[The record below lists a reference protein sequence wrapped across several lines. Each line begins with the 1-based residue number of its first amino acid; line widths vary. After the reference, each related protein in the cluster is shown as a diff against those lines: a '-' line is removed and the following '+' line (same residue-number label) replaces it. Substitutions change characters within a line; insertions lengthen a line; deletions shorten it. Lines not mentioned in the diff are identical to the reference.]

1 MRILLPRHW
10 DSVFQCVDFH
20 VLLFHYEKGS
30 VVIFTLGLF
39 VSGVCFQGRQCD
51 VAEASWIED
60 LQRRGQRG
68 NVWASGGSAAGSP

>member
-1 MRILLPRHW
+1 M
-10 DSVFQCVDFH
+10 
-20 VLLFHYEKGS
+20 
-30 VVIFTLGLF
+30 VIFTSGLF
-39 VSGVCFQGRQCD
+39 VSGVRFQGRQCD